1 MKKSGMMAT
10 AGLALSAGLALG
22 TALAQQAPPA
32 APAAPVPYFVGNSLG
47 MPINPDPKVK
57 FEVMSSNVKVYG
69 SVYSAESCSYDPV
82 RKVIVVPNRGVGQN
96 VRTNDAWITF
106 LNHDGSVHTSR
117 WVGVQ
122 NAGVQRD
129 NMTPPL
135 ILNEPAG
142 SNIANGI
149 LYLAD
154 RDGGTGPNDPAV
166 AVVRSFNM
174 QTGLPLKSVK
184 VAQSTGFN
192 DLEASSD
199 GTVYATVTGTG
210 QDATTWQVWKITPD
224 GAASIFAQGAP
235 MRQPNGI
242 AFDQQGNIVVVNIGT
257 EDVITYSKDG
267 KVVRTEKA
275 VQSGNDGL
283 VVMKDGTKYVSSVVN
298 GGVSRI
304 RPGRPAELIAKNI
317 PNPAS
322 MCYDPDANQLV
333 IPMNANNA
341 LSFIKL
347 R

>member
-224 GAASIFAQGAP
+224 GAASIFVQGAP

-267 KVVRTEKA
+267 TVVRTEKA
-275 VQSGNDGL
+275 AQSGNDGL

>member
-1 MKKSGMMAT
+1 MKRSALLMTGAAALLIGMAAGVLMA
-10 AGLALSAGLALG
+10 
-22 TALAQQAPPA
+22 QAPA
-32 APAAPVPYFVGNSLG
+32 APAGPQPFSVGNALG
-47 MPINPDPKVK
+47 MPINPAPDGKFDP
-57 FEVMSSNVKVYG
+57 MSKNVKVYG
-69 SVYSAESCSYDPV
+69 AIYSAESCSYDPT
-82 RKVIVVPNRGVGQN
+82 RRVIVVPNRGVGQN

-224 GAASIFAQGAP
+224 GAASIFVQGAP

-267 KVVRTEKA
+267 TVVRTEKA
-275 VQSGNDGL
+275 AQSGNDGL

>member
-1 MKKSGMMAT
+1 
-10 AGLALSAGLALG
+10 LSDDTTRPGHDGG
-22 TALAQQAPPA
+22 TDAADGQGAPA
-32 APAAPVPYFVGNSLG
+32 APAAPVPYFVGNRLG
-47 MPINPDPKVK
+47 LPITPAADGAFTP
-57 FEVMSSNVKVYG
+57 MSANVKVYG

-82 RKVIVVPNRGVGQN
+82 RRVIVVPNRGVGQN
-96 VRTNDAWITF
+96 VRANDAWITF

-122 NAGVQRD
+122 NAGAQRD
-129 NMTPPL
+129 NMRPPL
-135 ILNEPAG
+135 VLNEPGG
-142 SNIANGI
+142 SNIANGV

-174 QTGLPLKSVK
+174 QTGLPGRSIRVDK
-184 VAQSTGFN
+184 STGFN
-192 DLEASSD
+192 DLEAAAD
-199 GTVYATVTGTG
+199 GTIYATQTGGG
-210 QDATTWQVWKITPD
+210 QDPATWQVWKITPD
-224 GAASIFAQGAP
+224 GTASIFAQGAP

-242 AFDQQGNIVVVNIGT
+242 AFDKDGNIVVVNIGT
-257 EDVITYSKDG
+257 EDVITYDKAG
-267 KVVRTEKA
+267 KVLRTDKA
-275 VQSGNDGL
+275 AQSGNDGL
-283 VVMKDGTKYVSSVVN
+283 VVMRDGTMYVSSVVN

-304 RPGRPAELIAKNI
+304 RPGRQAELIAQNI

-341 LSFIKL
+341 LAFIRL